1 VADACQLVHSDYN
14 PKNLIVTQAP
24 GGWSVTAV
32 VDWEFAYSGCPL
44 ADIGNMLRF
53 RAEIP
58 APFADALVAGYRGA
72 GGELPARWRELSEA
86 LDLYALA
93 DFLTRPPDHPF
104 FGKAVAVIRD
114 RLHPAAPGPAARPG
128 PAAGESRES

>member
-14 PKNLIVTQAP
+14 PKNLIVAPGP
-24 GGWSVTAV
+24 GGWSVAAV
-32 VDWEFAYSGCPL
+32 LDWEFAYSGCPL

-58 APFADALVAGYRGA
+58 APFAEALITGYRGA

-93 DFLTRPPDHPF
+93 T
-104 FGKAVAVIRD
+104 
-114 RLHPAAPGPAARPG
+114 
-128 PAAGESRES
+128 S